1 MDKYEK
7 ELPSPDKLRRKII
20 LKHKKLPEGADENA
34 GVPIDLDSSK
44 NMDLSDSVKNGM
56 LLIRE
61 EGAEELWKPHFFV
74 LTPRQMVYS
83 ELPGRYLTMRVLT
96 YGTYIRYIGTGY
108 SFTPPHFPQG

>member
-1 MDKYEK
+1 LPKKVAFILELLYVVCVRAVAPVDKYEK

-44 NMDLSDSVKNGM
+44 NMDLSDSLKNGM
-56 LLIRE
+56 LYIQE
-61 EGAEELWKPHFFV
+61 EPGDEQWKPHFFV

-83 ELPGRYLTMRVLT
+83 ELPGVCVIL
-96 YGTYIRYIGTGY
+96 
-108 SFTPPHFPQG
+108 